1 MVLGIT
7 LIGTAGD
14 GGIIPGTGICT
25 NGVSIVIHG
34 CVSSAFSGVV
44 KLGPVEFDFDGPLEV
59 DPLVKL
65 VLCVSLNPPTD
76 SFILV
81 L

>member
-1 MVLGIT
+1 MV
-7 LIGTAGD
+7 
-14 GGIIPGTGICT
+14 
-25 NGVSIVIHG
+25 

-44 KLGPVEFDFDGPLEV
+44 KLGPAEFDFDGPVEF

-76 SFILV
+76 SLILV